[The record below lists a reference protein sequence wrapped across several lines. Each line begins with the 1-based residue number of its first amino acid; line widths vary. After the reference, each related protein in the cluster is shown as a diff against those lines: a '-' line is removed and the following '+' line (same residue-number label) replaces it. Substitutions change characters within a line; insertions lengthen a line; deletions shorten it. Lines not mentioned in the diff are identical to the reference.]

1 VSKVMLVLGL
11 TGGIAS
17 GKSTVAHMLSSLG
30 ARVIDADRLARDVV
44 ALGSE
49 ALTEVRKE
57 FGRSVFN
64 ADGSLN
70 RAALGKIV
78 FADPA
83 KRKRLEDITHPRIL
97 KEMRRQLQVIKAQGE
112 TALIVLDVPLLFE
125 TPEILPLCDYTAVVW
140 LPEELQ
146 IRRLIQ
152 RDRLSRPDALRRIGA
167 QMPLDEKRRLA
178 DVVIDNSGSL
188 TATQTQVRDLW
199 TRLVE
204 KKKPS

>member
-1 VSKVMLVLGL
+1 MLVLGL

>member
-1 VSKVMLVLGL
+1 M
-11 TGGIAS
+11 
-17 GKSTVAHMLSSLG
+17 
-30 ARVIDADRLARDVV
+30 
-44 ALGSE
+44 
-49 ALTEVRKE
+49 
-57 FGRSVFN
+57 
-64 ADGSLN
+64 
-70 RAALGKIV
+70 
-78 FADPA
+78 
-83 KRKRLEDITHPRIL
+83 
-97 KEMRRQLQVIKAQGE
+97 
-112 TALIVLDVPLLFE
+112 PLLFE